1 MAYDND
7 ELKIIPERDD
17 LQPSRSSS
25 NGNSN
30 GLLWGAVIALVAGVG
45 GLYYQNTQLNQSLKL
60 QSSQFNQAINRVQAL
75 EDELTATGRDLS
87 KSGATLESR
96 IQTSESEIRKLWDL
110 SNKRNRSDIESNS
123 QAIASIKNQLDTA
136 LSDVKNLHSILK
148 DESATRTLM
157 LSTLKTEQELLST
170 KVEAQQATLTEHVST
185 QQQLLTQQVAT
196 EIKAREALKLELESK
211 LSSLD
216 GQLETLLAQQS
227 NLKTQLANIEAKK
240 AQSPTQDMSKTLQEH
255 QLRLDSIDASRR
267 QLTSNVTRLNT
278 DVSNLQLEVN
288 ALIKGS
294 K

>member
-216 GQLETLLAQQS
+216 GQLATLLAQQS